1 MPPIRIL
8 VTEDERITALDLK
21 MTLIDLGYEVVDTVA
36 SAEESVTRTATLK
49 PDLVLMDIHLK
60 TEMLGTE
67 AAEIIER
74 EFGIPVIFLTAYSDT
89 SIVEQAAKS
98 LPYGYIVKPFERKE
112 MDAAIQV
119 ALARHQANK
128 ELRYSDQRLRMAL
141 ESAEMDIWEWSPGSS
156 ADNSDIDLSHQSKI
170 VVYSLDE
177 LLKRIHPEDLHLVN
191 DDLASCSQIQR
202 RVRMKNGD
210 AYQHCELFASTFH
223 SNSGNKRL
231 VGVIRNVED
240 SYRRE
245 EKLRQANAVFE
256 STSEAIIITDPQ
268 RRIISVNPAFTD
280 VTGYRSDEVIGR
292 DPDEFLHARRHTDH
306 FYPKLM
312 EKDKKFWS
320 GEIGCNRKNGK
331 RFSAW
336 EHISAVF
343 NDDKKI
349 INFVFTISDIEKLR
363 RAEKHLA
370 RMAYTD
376 SMTGIGNRVY
386 LEQQL
391 SDVLRRRNVKDA
403 EVAVM
408 YIDLDGF
415 KVINDTLGHGEGDT
429 LLKVVADRL
438 TMSVRVSDV
447 VTRIGGDE
455 FVILVREV
463 ESIDGLKRMAE
474 KLLYEIHQPIQLS
487 RELVQVSASIGIAVS
502 NEVLEGAENL
512 ISAADTALFQAKNL
526 NKNCYCFYDSKL
538 AEESREKL
546 ELERQMKHALRRN
559 EIHVYFQPLVDI
571 LRGKVYGAEALSRWH
586 HPVLGNV
593 SPERFIPI
601 AEQSNLILELGYKVI
616 EDCCRALNEFQAMG
630 YADIVIS
637 INVSTRQLTD
647 RNFPDVVSGLIHRY
661 GVDPGLLELE
671 VTETAIQNNDRAR
684 AQLDTLRSL
693 GIKFALDDFGTGYS
707 SLSRLKHLPFDRVK
721 IDRGFIADLPTSE
734 SDKEICRAILA
745 LCNVLGLEVTAEGVE
760 NLGQLTILE
769 DMGCDCVQGFYYSE
783 ARPLKAFVTWVGEY
797 YKKLEAVRQQHG
809 ASS

>member
-1 MPPIRIL
+1 MTSPIKIL

-21 MTLIDLGYEVVDTVA
+21 MTLMDLGYEVIDTVVSGEEA
-36 SAEESVTRTATLK
+36 IARVAAEK
-49 PDLVLMDIHLK
+49 PDLILMDIHLK

-67 AAEIIER
+67 AAEIIDR

-89 SIVEQAAKS
+89 SIVEQAARS
-98 LPYGYIVKPFERKE
+98 LPYGYLVKPFERKE

-128 ELRYSDQRLRMAL
+128 ELRFSDQRLRMAL
-141 ESAEMDIWEWSPGSS
+141 ESAEMDVWEWTPGDGQ
-156 ADNSDIDLSHQSKI
+156 ASDEVDLSHQPKI

-177 LLKRIHPEDLHLVN
+177 LIKKVHPEDLPMIN
-191 DDLASCSQIQR
+191 QDLASRSQIQR
-202 RVRMKNGD
+202 KIRMRSSEAG
-210 AYQHCELFASTFH
+210 YQHCEIFASTFH
-223 SNSGNKRL
+223 SANGTKRL
-231 VGVIRNVED
+231 VGVIRNIEETHQ
-240 SYRRE
+240 RE
-245 EKLRQANAVFE
+245 EKLRLANAVFD
-256 STSEAIIITDPQ
+256 STSEAVIITDDQ
-268 RRIISVNPAFTD
+268 RHIISVNPAFSE
-280 VTGYRSDEVIGR
+280 VTGYSLDEVKGQ

-306 FYPKLM
+306 FYPKLI

-336 EHISAVF
+336 EHISAVY
-343 NDDKKI
+343 DEQGEI
-349 INFVFTISDIEKLR
+349 TNFMFTISDIEKLR

-376 SMTGIGNRVY
+376 SLTGIGNRIY
-386 LEQQL
+386 LEQEL
-391 SDVLRRRNVKDA
+391 SDVLRRQNLTEAKI
-403 EVAVM
+403 AVL

-429 LLKVVADRL
+429 LLKITADRL
-438 TMSVRVSDV
+438 TCSVRVSDV

-463 ESIDGLKRMAE
+463 DDHEGLKRMAE
-474 KLLYEIHQPIQLS
+474 KLLFEISQPIQLS
-487 RELVQVSASIGIAVS
+487 RELVQVSGSIGIAVS
-502 NEVLEGAENL
+502 SDVLDGADTL
-512 ISAADTALFQAKNL
+512 ISAADTALFQAKNQS
-526 NKNCYCFYDSKL
+526 KNCYCFYDSKL

-546 ELERQMKHALRRN
+546 ELERNMKHALRRH
-559 EIHVYFQPLVDI
+559 EIHVFFQPLVDV
-571 LRGKVYGAEALSRWH
+571 RKGTVYGAEALSRWH
-586 HPVLGNV
+586 HPKMGSI

-616 EDCCRALNEFQAMG
+616 EDCCLALNEFKKQG
-630 YADIVIS
+630 YPDFVIS
-637 INVSTRQLTD
+637 VNVSTRQLTD
-647 RNFPDVVSGLIHRY
+647 HNFPDVVAGLIRRFK
-661 GVDPGLLELE
+661 VNPALIELE
-671 VTETAIQNNDRAR
+671 VTETAIQNNERAR
-684 AQLDTLRSL
+684 SQLDALKKL

-721 IDRGFIADLPTSE
+721 IDRGFIADLLSSE

-769 DMGCDCVQGFYYSE
+769 DMGCDCVQGFYYSK
-783 ARPLKAFVTWVGEY
+783 AQPLDQFLGWVNDY
-797 YKKLEAVRQQHG
+797 YRRLEELHRHHG
-809 ASS
+809 A